1 MSRSERTPRSERWL
15 MSFSDMLLLLVVM
28 FVLFLSFSE
37 INSESFR
44 RNAGPIA
51 EAFNQPPPTS
61 ILSGKSAIA
70 PLSTTNIAADQPE
83 AETGNEEKNLAE
95 DSPRSGYIREVKS
108 VKLARH
114 LKAVMEDEIRDEKVK
129 MLVESG
135 AVTLRFP
142 ATSTFSSGRADLQK
156 AIEPTLDRIAH
167 IIAETSAKDKVV
179 VTGYTDNVPIST
191 SRFRSNWDLSA
202 ARAVSVV
209 HHLLKNGKIDK
220 NRVEAVGSADGHPVA
235 ENDTPRNRALN
246 RRVEIRIEMS
256 DKI

>member
-1 MSRSERTPRSERWL
+1 

-70 PLSTTNIAADQPE
+70 PLSTTNIAADQPD
-83 AETGNEEKNLAE
+83 AEMDSVGKNLTE
-95 DSPRSGYIREVKS
+95 DSSRSGYIREVKS

-129 MLVESG
+129 ILVEIG

-142 ATSTFSSGRADLQK
+142 ETSTFSSGRADLQK
-156 AIEPTLDRIAH
+156 TIQPTLDRIAH
-167 IIAETSAKDKVV
+167 IIAETSVKDKVV

-191 SRFRSNWDLSA
+191 PRFRSNWDLSA

-209 HHLLKNGKIDK
+209 HHLLKSGKIDK
-220 NRVEAVGSADGHPVA
+220 NRVEAVGSADSRPVA
-235 ENDTPRNRALN
+235 KNDTPKNRALN